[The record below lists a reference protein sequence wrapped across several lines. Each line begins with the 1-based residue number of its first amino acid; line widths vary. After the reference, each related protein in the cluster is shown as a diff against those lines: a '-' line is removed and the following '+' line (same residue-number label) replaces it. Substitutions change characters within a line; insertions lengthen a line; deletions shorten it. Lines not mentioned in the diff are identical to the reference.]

1 MRVLGYVIG
10 AAVLTVVAAAAAIAG
25 TPGPPPAVV
34 PELNPS
40 SLAAG
45 LGAVTGG
52 VLIVRAWF
60 KK

>member
-1 MRVLGYVIG
+1 MQKLGYLIG
-10 AAVLTVVAAAAAIAG
+10 AAVLTLVAVTDAIAG
-25 TPGPPPAVV
+25 LPTQPPVGV

-45 LGAVTGG
+45 LGVVTGG

>member
-1 MRVLGYVIG
+1 MRMLGYVIG
-10 AAVLTVVAAAAAIAG
+10 AVVLTVVAVTDAIAG
-25 TPGPPPAVV
+25 TPTPPVSV

>member
-1 MRVLGYVIG
+1 MG
-10 AAVLTVVAAAAAIAG
+10 AAVLTLVAVADASAGAAAA
-25 TPGPPPAVV
+25 V
-34 PELNPS
+34 PELNPT

-52 VLIVRAWF
+52 VLVVRAWF